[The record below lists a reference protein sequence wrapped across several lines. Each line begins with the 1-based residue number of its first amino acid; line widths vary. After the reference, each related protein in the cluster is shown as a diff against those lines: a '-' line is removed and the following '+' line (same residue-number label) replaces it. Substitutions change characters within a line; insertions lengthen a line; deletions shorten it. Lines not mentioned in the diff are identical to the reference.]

1 MKKAKTTTPE
11 VTETV
16 VIESAKRGRPVID
29 GSVRQVKLAAQAAKV
44 AAGGSISRGR
54 PSNPTSARQAR
65 LAAQDARKASGLD
78 IKVGRPK
85 GSGKPKEVVI
95 EAEVAE
101 AVEA

>member
-1 MKKAKTTTPE
+1 MSKAKTTP
-11 VTETV
+11 VTETLV
-16 VIESAKRGRPVID
+16 VEVKETAKRGRPVIE
-29 GSVRQVKLAAQAAKV
+29 SSARQNKLAAQAAKV

-85 GSGKPKEVVI
+85 GSGKPKEVV
-95 EAEVAE
+95 EAIE